1 MGADHGPGSREPGP
15 CRWAT
20 PLSQRRVII
29 AAVPEFTCQSCGDE
43 FALPQHVL
51 DRYPGWTPRQC
62 RSCRDGGGA
71 SAPARS
77 STGSGSRS
85 KTKTRT
91 SSQVLTTEQVLV
103 EFTAGP
109 QDGVFTDGGS
119 VPNPGPGGWGAVYVV
134 GGEIVDEAFG
144 HDPDTTNN
152 RMELTALL
160 GGMRLVPGGVPAT
173 IYTDSRLVVDTITK
187 WAAGWKQRGWKR
199 KTGPVENLDLV
210 EPAFEL
216 YASRPEL
223 RLEWIA
229 AHSGDRWNEYADALA
244 GRWRL

>member
-1 MGADHGPGSREPGP
+1 MAAR
-15 CRWAT
+15 T
-20 PLSQRRVII
+20 RVII
-29 AAVPEFTCQSCGDE
+29 AVVPDFTCQICGSE
-43 FALPQHVL
+43 FSLPQHVL

-62 RSCRDGGGA
+62 RSCRDV
-71 SAPARS
+71 RS
-77 STGSGSRS
+77 SSATTGSSSGARRSRS
-85 KTKTRT
+85 GTKTRT
-91 SSQVLTTEQVLV
+91 SSQVLTTEQVLA

-109 QDGVFTDGGS
+109 DSGVFTDGGS
-119 VPNPGPGGWGAVYVV
+119 VPNPGPGGWGAVYVI

-160 GGMRLVPGGVPAT
+160 GGMRLVPDGVPAT
-173 IYTDSRLVVDTITK
+173 IYTDSRLVVDTMTK

-210 EPAFEL
+210 RPAFEI